1 MKYCAPRL
9 RKNLVPRKSLLKIL
23 TQSITD
29 DIPGILL
36 SAPAGYGKTTLIRQ
50 WSEMSENTQ
59 TY

>member
-29 DIPGILL
+29 DIPGPGFILL
-36 SAPAGYGKTTLIRQ
+36 SAPAGYGNQQVPVLLP
-50 WSEMSENTQ
+50 
-59 TY
+59 